1 VASLPVLVISCD
13 RYADLWRPFF
23 ELFWRRWPD
32 CPGPVYL
39 GTNFAGYDDPRVRT
53 LRIGADVTWASGVLK
68 MLDQIDAPYLIVML
82 EDFLLIEPV
91 DTARI
96 ERLAGVAIA
105 EALGCLRLYS
115 IYPPAT
121 PVPGH
126 PDLGSFEPADDWR
139 ITAQA
144 AIWRVE
150 TLRRLLVPGFS
161 AWDFEMIGSQM
172 SEFMSDRIWG
182 VMTPALVYDHGVE
195 KGRWRPQGLEI
206 CRQAGVAVDLSA
218 RGAFSASEL
227 AEHEAAGVES
237 GRLAMRKT
245 AAINFFKRSRRGEGW
260 RELAGCLRRA
270 PWSPQLWAIAIAGVL
285 GPAAITSLH
294 RVHVQRKVAQAARHY
309 HRAARAQP
317 AQSPP
322 RSSLRGAA
330 GPR

>member
-39 GTNFAGYDDPRVRT
+39 GTNLAGYDDPRVRT
-53 LRIGADVTWASGVLK
+53 LRIGADVTWAAGVLK
-68 MLDQIDAPYLIVML
+68 MLDHLESEYAIVML
-82 EDFLLIEPV
+82 EDFLLMEPV
-91 DTARI
+91 DNARI
-96 ERLAGVAIA
+96 ERLAGVAVS
-105 EALGCLRLYS
+105 EGLGCLRLYS

-126 PDLGSFEPADDWR
+126 PELGTFEPGDDWR

-144 AIWRVE
+144 AIWHVD

-161 AWDFEMIGSQM
+161 AWDFEMVGSQM
-172 SEFMSDRIWG
+172 SEFMPDRIWG
-182 VMTPALVYDHGVE
+182 VMKPALVYDHAVE

-206 CRQAGVAVDLSA
+206 CRQAGVPVDVSA
-218 RGAFSASEL
+218 RGAFTASEL
-227 AEHEAAGVES
+227 LEHERAGVES

-245 AAINFFKRSRRGEGW
+245 AAINFFKLGRRAEGW
-260 RELAGCLRRA
+260 REVASCLRRA
-270 PWSPQLWAIAIAGVL
+270 PWSAQLWAIAGAGML
-285 GPAAITSLH
+285 GPAAITALH
-294 RVHVQRKVAQAARHY
+294 RMHVQRKIAQAGRHY
-309 HRAARAQP
+309 DRAARAHP
-317 AQSPP
+317 A
-322 RSSLRGAA
+322 RSTPASAVRGAA